1 MMKETDK
8 NQHEHQFYLTQDVDT
23 YTDKVDH
30 LIDVFEEMGNTLHSK
45 YPVNI
50 TKTNLVGIYSPS
62 ISKQDFLGI
71 QPYIMRHPEPLSK
84 ILIVSP
90 EPVEQ
95 KANSLARILLVVY
108 SSTLIAAV
116 IWTINQ
122 GIWTLPSLLSLST
135 HLNLSTH
142 LTCST
147 NR

>member
-1 MMKETDK
+1 MMKDTDK
-8 NQHEHQFYLTQDVDT
+8 NQHENQFYVTQDVDT
-23 YTDKVDH
+23 YTDKVDQ
-30 LIDVFEEMGNTLHSK
+30 LIDLFGDVEDTLHSK

-50 TKTNLVGIYSPS
+50 TKTNLVDIYSPS
-62 ISKQDFLGI
+62 ISKQDFLRI
-71 QPYIMRHPEPLSK
+71 QPYIMRHPEPLPK

-122 GIWTLPSLLSLST
+122 GIWTLPSL
-135 HLNLSTH
+135 STH
-142 LTCST
+142 LTHLTHLTHST
-147 NR
+147 NKY